1 MKNSMMLSYRKYAIL
16 LINAVIFLW
25 LIKVMFFDKN
35 TDMVGLFTI
44 VTLVFTV
51 LFNFYSFI
59 LLSIY
64 TKNEDRVIWI
74 EFLFVFLLVL
84 PIILLWHYTS

>member
-1 MKNSMMLSYRKYAIL
+1 MMLSYRKYAIL